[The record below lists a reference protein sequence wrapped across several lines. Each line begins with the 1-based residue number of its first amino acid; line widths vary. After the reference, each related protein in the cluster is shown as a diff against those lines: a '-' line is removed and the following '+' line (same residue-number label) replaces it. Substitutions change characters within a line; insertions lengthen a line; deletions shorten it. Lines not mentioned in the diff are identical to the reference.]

1 VLLAKSGKILA
12 ATQTDFSPD
21 GFRSSNPTTPASQSV
36 SIASQRTVAQKPR
49 GTAWFRGGKEDFK
62 KAWISIEWMNG
73 CLNNSTK
80 DAARALPD
88 TTFGCGNPPST
99 TAVLPRADL
108 GFTCRRKSLGTD
120 QALRSSDQDVAAQR
134 EHAAGSD
141 GCAVDRG
148 DDRLFA
154 FHDGVE
160 ALSDDYQ
167 KSNVSTRRSGPTVS
181 GHAQRWVSNAPA
193 ETRSAQRNYERYL
206 ALARAE
212 AQNGNTVAAENY
224 YQHAEHYFRS
234 MSSDRAK

>member
-1 VLLAKSGKILA
+1 MRLILVMLSAALRSSAEILA
-12 ATQTDFSPD
+12 GAANPYHAARTRRVSAAGLAPTSGEVVTQFQSDSARTDSPV
-21 GFRSSNPTTPASQSV
+21 RILTCPARQSV

-160 ALSDDYQ
+160 ALSDEPVVPWIG
-167 KSNVSTRRSGPTVS
+167 SSRTARAN
-181 GHAQRWVSNAPA
+181 W
-193 ETRSAQRNYERYL
+193 RSASLPR
-206 ALARAE
+206 
-212 AQNGNTVAAENY
+212 
-224 YQHAEHYFRS
+224 
-234 MSSDRAK
+234 

>member
-1 VLLAKSGKILA
+1 
-12 ATQTDFSPD
+12 
-21 GFRSSNPTTPASQSV
+21 
-36 SIASQRTVAQKPR
+36 
-49 GTAWFRGGKEDFK
+49 
-62 KAWISIEWMNG
+62 MNG
-73 CLNNSTK
+73 RLNNSTK

-88 TTFGCGNPPST
+88 TTCGCGNPPST

-160 ALSDDYQ
+160 ALSDEPVVPWIGSDFL
-167 KSNVSTRRSGPTVS
+167 
-181 GHAQRWVSNAPA
+181 A
-193 ETRSAQRNYERYL
+193 EPRPLDRNDFF
-206 ALARAE
+206 AE
-212 AQNGNTVAAENY
+212 AAVLSIDRRAGQLPSGCLPPRE
-224 YQHAEHYFRS
+224 
-234 MSSDRAK
+234 SDS